1 MLAQFGRFK
10 LTMLRDPLSGML
22 SLGRKPFQCAGADTQ
37 GAELMPIYRL
47 LQNLPM
53 GPEEVNRMTTAFD
66 KALRTIG
73 IKDRSDPMAEMI
85 AKKIVEI
92 AQTGVRDPAEIS
104 AQAIRELGM

>member
-1 MLAQFGRFK
+1 
-10 LTMLRDPLSGML
+10 
-22 SLGRKPFQCAGADTQ
+22 
-37 GAELMPIYRL
+37 MPIYRL

-73 IKDRSDPMAEMI
+73 IKDRNDPMAEMI
-85 AKKIVEI
+85 AKKVVEI

>member
-1 MLAQFGRFK
+1 
-10 LTMLRDPLSGML
+10 
-22 SLGRKPFQCAGADTQ
+22 
-37 GAELMPIYRL
+37 
-47 LQNLPM
+47 M

>member
-1 MLAQFGRFK
+1 
-10 LTMLRDPLSGML
+10 
-22 SLGRKPFQCAGADTQ
+22 
-37 GAELMPIYRL
+37 MPIYRL

-53 GPEEVNRMTTAFD
+53 GPEEVSRMTTAFE
-66 KALRTIG
+66 KALRTVG
-73 IKDRSDPMAEMI
+73 IEDRNDPMAEMI

>member
-1 MLAQFGRFK
+1 
-10 LTMLRDPLSGML
+10 
-22 SLGRKPFQCAGADTQ
+22 
-37 GAELMPIYRL
+37 MPIYRL

-66 KALRTIG
+66 KALLTIG

-92 AQTGVRDPAEIS
+92 AQTGVRDPVEIS

>member
-1 MLAQFGRFK
+1 
-10 LTMLRDPLSGML
+10 
-22 SLGRKPFQCAGADTQ
+22 
-37 GAELMPIYRL
+37 
-47 LQNLPM
+47 
-53 GPEEVNRMTTAFD
+53 MTTAFD